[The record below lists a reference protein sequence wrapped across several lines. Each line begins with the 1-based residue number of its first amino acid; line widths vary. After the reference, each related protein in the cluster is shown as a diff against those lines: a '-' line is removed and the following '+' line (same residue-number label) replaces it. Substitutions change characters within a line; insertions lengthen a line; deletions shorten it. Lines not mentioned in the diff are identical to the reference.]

1 MLWRYVNPNL
11 FLIQLTQSDSP
22 QPKKSLS
29 MERGGEGFMALPYN
43 RKSLLPVCLKDSTK
57 L

>member
-1 MLWRYVNPNL
+1 MLWRHVNPNL
-11 FLIQLTQSDSP
+11 FPIRLTQSDSP